1 MIEFSDEDLQRP
13 VHIAIEKIRPYLL
26 RDSGNIEVLGI
37 KSMKIYVALE
47 RACKTCSSSKITLKN
62 VVERQLKTDI
72 HPNLEVVCLE
82 NAKEFHEL

>member
-1 MIEFSDEDLQRP
+1 MIEFSDEDLQKP
-13 VHIAIEKIRPYLL
+13 VRVVIEKIRPYLL
-26 RDSGNIEVLGI
+26 KDGGNIEVLGV

-62 VVERQLKTDI
+62 VIERQLKMDI

>member
-1 MIEFSDEDLQRP
+1 MIEFSDEDLQKP
-13 VHIAIEKIRPYLL
+13 VRIVIEKIRPYLL
-26 RDSGNIEVLGI
+26 KDGGNIEVLGV

-47 RACKTCSSSKITLKN
+47 GSCKTCSSSKITLKN
-62 VVERQLKTDI
+62 VIERQLKMDI